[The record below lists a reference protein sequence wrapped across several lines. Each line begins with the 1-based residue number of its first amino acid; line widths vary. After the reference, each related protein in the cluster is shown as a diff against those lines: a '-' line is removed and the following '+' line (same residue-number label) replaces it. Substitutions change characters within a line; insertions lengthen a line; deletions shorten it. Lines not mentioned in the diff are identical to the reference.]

1 MIRAKAKKDVA
12 WKKESLE
19 KQWGNN
25 SVRYFHLAL
34 IFGQTKFL
42 HVLSNC
48 DTFTRFHCNRS
59 DFPSSFHRAHKSTFL
74 DFIQLFLFTVLISCF
89 VCLMMCLHSKYIR
102 SRMWFFVVFALFR
115 LAHTHTWFNIEHIN
129 CECVVLVWCT
139 RNTTPTTRN
148 EGEKQWISKGKICC
162 CCLVGMLFAGCSHIT
177 RRYQQNGKI
186 NSKMMPMQE

>member
-19 KQWGNN
+19 EQWGNN

-139 RNTTPTTRN
+139 RNTTPTTRTECVIKAKRRRKTMDFERKN
-148 EGEKQWISKGKICC
+148 LLLLFGWNVIRRVFAYHETISTKRK
-162 CCLVGMLFAGCSHIT
+162 
-177 RRYQQNGKI
+177 NK
-186 NSKMMPMQE
+186 